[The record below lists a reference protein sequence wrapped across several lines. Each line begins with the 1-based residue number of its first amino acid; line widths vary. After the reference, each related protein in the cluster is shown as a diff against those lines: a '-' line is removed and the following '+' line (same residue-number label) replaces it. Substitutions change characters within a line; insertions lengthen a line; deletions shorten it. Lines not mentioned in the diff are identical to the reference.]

1 MARATL
7 HVCRDRLDVAGF
19 FLDAVHLPWYP
30 RYYCDVDPELEWAV
44 RARCPILFHSLF
56 AQAPTHALIHS
67 LRRIVKV
74 ALIRCSRA
82 CMSHADPTILL
93 SFDVEAWDRCDGIVA
108 GPLPRCSQQFISLGR
123 RCRLFGIDLPQ
134 YLLETPSQHS
144 SLVHLV

>member
-7 HVCRDRLDVAGF
+7 HVCRDRLDGAGF

-44 RARCPILFHSLF
+44 RARCPILFHSFF

-82 CMSHADPTILL
+82 CLTCNMCASGSDISTPRLTGASAHAAT
-93 SFDVEAWDRCDGIVA
+93 S
-108 GPLPRCSQQFISLGR
+108 
-123 RCRLFGIDLPQ
+123 
-134 YLLETPSQHS
+134 
-144 SLVHLV
+144 